1 MLELTING
9 TDYQFTFSIAFM
21 RAMNKAHKEDAKK
34 LWGENARANGG
45 LAVSMMAVFMDDDID
60 ELITILDESNKG
72 MEPRIKKGEI
82 EKYIEDPD
90 TDLDEL
96 LEKVKN
102 SLSSSNATKKEMKK
116 VENLLEEMEKEEERD
131 EE

>member
-1 MLELTING
+1 MLELTINEK
-9 TDYQFTFSIAFM
+9 TYQFNFNIAFM
-21 RAMNKAHKEDAKK
+21 RSMNKAHKEDAKA

-45 LAVSMMAVFMDDDID
+45 LAVAMMAVFMDDDID
-60 ELITILDESNKG
+60 ELITMLVEANKG
-72 MEPRIKKGEI
+72 MDPQIKKGEI

-96 LEKVKN
+96 LESVKN

-116 VENLLEEMEKEEERD
+116 VDNLLEELNKSETE
-131 EE
+131 